1 MLHAHLRN
9 KAHDKR
15 AQSARA
21 RKYYNEYQ
29 VRARG
34 KQLKRRTKEEMV
46 SFYLGGFYYQMCLC
60 YCPFTQTWFVFSKHF
75 WQGASFRIAN

>member
-46 SFYLGGFYYQMCLC
+46 SFFLGGFYYQMCLC
-60 YCPFTQTWFVFSKHF
+60 YCPSRKHDLF
-75 WQGASFRIAN
+75 LANFFDRVHLLE